1 MALGRCGAQIGL
13 LSCPKAG
20 QGWQWVFEIG
30 RQIFRPRVDV
40 RQAGSHGIRASLRL
54 RGGETASD
62 DVPPASDLPVPIA
75 TVAVQGNVVS
85 KCGLLSLGFDDTSP
99 RAGIFIPIPRVAR
112 REVNEVKG
120 QACVQNCSS
129 TQIFCDQNCS
139 PWSLYCLWF
148 FVQHGIQQGRVD
160 L

>member
-1 MALGRCGAQIGL
+1 
-13 LSCPKAG
+13 
-20 QGWQWVFEIG
+20 
-30 RQIFRPRVDV
+30 V

-139 PWSLYCLWF
+139 PWSLYCLRF